1 MNLTAYILTKNEETN
16 IGNCLLA
23 LKQCGIP
30 VIVLDSYSTD
40 RTREIAQ
47 HCGFSVELYDYRDH
61 LGALRYVC
69 EDRTS
74 RDGFCLVLDADMIVS
89 PKLLSEAHSLL
100 VARDADVALAP
111 VTMFWNG
118 DQLKRGSLCPPKPF
132 MFRGGAHYFGALGH
146 GEVLLG
152 CVRSVLT
159 SERLVHNDQKSF
171 EAFLDTQ
178 VRYSKNLVR
187 RRLGH
192 AISWRD
198 RLRSTPLLMIG
209 VPLFSLFVKGGIL
222 SGKAGLGYA
231 VDRLVA
237 EAIMY
242 RQCLAGTSA
251 SENRKGTADCA

>member
-1 MNLTAYILTKNEETN
+1 VKLTAYILTKNEETN
-16 IGNCLLA
+16 IENCLLA

-30 VIVLDSYSTD
+30 VIVLDSRSTD

-47 HCGFSVELYDYRDH
+47 NCGCSVELYDYRDH
-61 LGALRYVC
+61 LGALRYLC

-100 VARDADVALAP
+100 VAQRADVALAP

-118 DQLKRGSLCPPKPF
+118 SQLKRGSLYPPKPF
-132 MFRGGAHYFGALGH
+132 MFRGGSHYFEALGH
-146 GEVLLG
+146 GEVLLKG
-152 CVRSVLT
+152 VRSVLT
-159 SERLVHNDQKSF
+159 NERLIHNDQKSF

-198 RLRSTPLLMIG
+198 RLRSTPLFMIG
-209 VPLFSLFVKGGIL
+209 APFFSLLVKGGIL
-222 SGKAGLGYA
+222 SGKVGLGYA
-231 VDRLVA
+231 VDRLLA

-242 RQCLAGTSA
+242 RQGLVARVDAERS
-251 SENRKGTADCA
+251 KK